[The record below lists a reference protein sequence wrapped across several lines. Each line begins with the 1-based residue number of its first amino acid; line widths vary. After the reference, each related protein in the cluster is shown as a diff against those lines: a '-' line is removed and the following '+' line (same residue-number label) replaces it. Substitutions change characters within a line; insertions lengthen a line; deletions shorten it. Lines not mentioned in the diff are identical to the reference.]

1 MNALGPVDFGA
12 MIPASIEDGKGS
24 MPDVIQTL
32 DFSFPRARSRSLT
45 SDPTATRS
53 YYWPQRLP
61 SIASLGAGSEG

>member
-32 DFSFPRARSRSLT
+32 DFSFPCTQPIPYERSNGAPVCITGRN
-45 SDPTATRS
+45 DFR
-53 YYWPQRLP
+53 P
-61 SIASLGAGSEG
+61 SPR